1 MEYMRLIFCV
11 CLPGIIENSVL
22 DCHGKFI
29 KFYFQISVGTWL
41 HGFCFTLF
49 PARPTAMEVT
59 TTAVVVVVAAAAEG
73 GVTHRGEGLVGA
85 GEGVEVVAQAGVG
98 AIRRRP

>member
-1 MEYMRLIFCV
+1 MRMIFCV

-59 TTAVVVVVAAAAEG
+59 TTAVVVAAGAEDG
-73 GVTHRGEGLVGA
+73 GTHRGEVLVGA
-85 GEGVEVVAQAGVG
+85 GEGVEVAQAGGG